1 MNQDAR
7 KRKKGRRIF
16 LPLPNYYLV
25 LSSLTF
31 DFLFSVSPLPTFIS
45 SAPVH
50 LFFQTA
56 KALQIRQYMILHI
69 IHISNRFQVNACKVK
84 ITGQK
89 KISDILFTISPI
101 TFITVFV
108 TSTNQVRYNT
118 ETSYLL
124 KSLQRLVQAEAM
136 Q

>member
-56 KALQIRQYMILHI
+56 NTAVHDSAYLLFSLQQ
-69 IHISNRFQVNACKVK
+69 
-84 ITGQK
+84 
-89 KISDILFTISPI
+89 LFFLSMAYYSSPI
-101 TFITVFV
+101 LSV
-108 TSTNQVRYNT
+108 S
-118 ETSYLL
+118 
-124 KSLQRLVQAEAM
+124 
-136 Q
+136 